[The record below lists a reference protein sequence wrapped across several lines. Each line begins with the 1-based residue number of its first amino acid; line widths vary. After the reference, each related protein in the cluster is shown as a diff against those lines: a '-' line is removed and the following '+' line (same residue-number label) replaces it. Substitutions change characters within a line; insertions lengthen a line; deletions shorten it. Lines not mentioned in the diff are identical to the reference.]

1 MKRTT
6 IAVVLTLAW
15 ATAPM
20 AEQSVAPVTP
30 VSTPAQEV
38 MGTGFWAA
46 LACAGCATGAALT
59 VASGGWVALA
69 AAAFTNPKGLAIT
82 AACTGACI
90 RAFD

>member
-1 MKRTT
+1 MKRTM
-6 IAVVLTLAW
+6 IALALTLTW

-20 AEQSVAPVTP
+20 EEPSVTSTP
-30 VSTPAQEV
+30 PMSTPAPEV
-38 MGTGFWAA
+38 VGTGFWAA

-69 AAAFTNPKGLAIT
+69 AAALTNPKGLAIT